1 MSNEIMKVLCVFG
14 KYQYG
19 DYVRGIGTEYAAFV
33 PALKRLGHEVIHFD
47 SWDKTKFAN
56 YAEMN
61 QALLQIVE
69 QEKPDVMLTIQRD
82 YEIWLETLQIIQ
94 ARGDI
99 ATISWTTD
107 DSWKYQE
114 VSRFIGKAYHAM
126 TTTYA
131 EVIPKYHQDGIQNVL
146 LTQWAANIET
156 LQPPI
161 AAALCRYP
169 VTFVGAAH
177 GDRQRRVAE
186 LKAKGIEVACFG
198 HGWPAGSVAVEEIP
212 RIIRESIISLNFANA
227 YKGPNQVKAR
237 TFEVPGAGGFLLT
250 EFASGIERAYISG
263 QEIAVFHSIEDLEEK
278 IHYYLANTTE
288 RDIMAQAGFIRTQ
301 KEHTYDIRIQELL
314 EFVLKSKSNKKWLSN
329 NHEKTRVDFEKALN
343 NHRLNL
349 LLSIFRIILVFIC
362 SLFLGK
368 ERGSRAARRLTF
380 EISWRLFGSRT
391 FTAGAWVGKMFPYQ

>member
-1 MSNEIMKVLCVFG
+1 MKVLCVFG

-19 DYVRGIGTEYAAFV
+19 EPTRGVSTEYAAFV
-33 PALKRLGHEVIHFD
+33 PALKRLGHEVVHFD
-47 SWDKTKFAN
+47 SWDKKRYKD
-56 YAEMN
+56 YAELN
-61 QALLQIVE
+61 TDLLQTIDKE
-69 QEKPDVMLTIQRD
+69 RPSVMLTVQAH

-94 ARGDI
+94 ARRDV

-114 VSRFIGKAYHAM
+114 VSRFIGACYHAM

-146 LTQWAANIET
+146 LTQWGANIEM

-161 AAALCRYP
+161 PAALCHYP
-169 VTFVGAAH
+169 VSFVGAAH

-198 HGWPAGSVAVEEIP
+198 HGWPAGSIAGEEIP

-227 YKGPNQVKAR
+227 YKGANQVKAR

-250 EFASGIERAYISG
+250 EFASGIERAYVPSK
-263 QEIAVFHSIEDLEEK
+263 EIAIFHSTEDLIEK
-278 IHYYLANTTE
+278 IHYYLANTAE
-288 RDIMAQAGFIRTQ
+288 RDMMARASFIRTQ

-314 EFVLKSKSNKKWLSN
+314 EFTLASHSKWLSN
-329 NHEKTRVDFEKALN
+329 NHEKARVDFEKALN
-343 NHRLNL
+343 NHRPNLWLNT
-349 LLSIFRIILVFIC
+349 FKTILVLIC
-362 SLFLGK
+362 SLIWGK
-368 ERGSRAARRLTF
+368 ERSLRAARRLSF
-380 EISWRLFGSRT
+380 EISWRLLGYKT
-391 FTAGAWVGKMFPYQ
+391 FSASGFVGRMFPYQ

>member
-1 MSNEIMKVLCVFG
+1 MKVLCVFG

-19 DYVRGIGTEYAAFV
+19 DYARGIGTEYASFV

-61 QALLQIVE
+61 QALLQMVQQE
-69 QEKPDVMLTIQRD
+69 QPDVMLTIQRD

-94 ARGDI
+94 SRRDV

-114 VSRFIGKAYHAM
+114 VSRFIGTAYHAM

-131 EVIPKYHQDGIQNVL
+131 EVIPKYHQDGIHNVL
-146 LTQWAANIET
+146 LTQWAANVET

-161 AAALCRYP
+161 PAALCRYP
-169 VTFVGAAH
+169 VSFVGAAH

-198 HGWPAGSVAVEEIP
+198 HGWSAGSVAVEEIP

-227 YKGPNQVKAR
+227 YKGANQVKAR

-250 EFASGIERAYISG
+250 EFASGIERAYVPG
-263 QEIAVFHSIEDLEEK
+263 KEIAIFHSTEDLIEK
-278 IHYYLANTTE
+278 IHYYLANTVE
-288 RDIMAQAGFIRTQ
+288 RDVMAQAGFIRTQ

-314 EFVLKSKSNKKWLSN
+314 EFVLASHSKWLSN

-349 LLSIFRIILVFIC
+349 VLKKFRTILVFVC
-362 SLFLGK
+362 SLIWGNEHSL
-368 ERGSRAARRLTF
+368 RAARRLTF

-391 FTAGAWVGKMFPYQ
+391 FTAVGWAGRMFPQQ

>member
-1 MSNEIMKVLCVFG
+1 MKVLCVFG

-19 DYVRGIGTEYAAFV
+19 DYTRGIGTEYAAFV
-33 PALKRLGHEVIHFD
+33 PSLKRLGHEVIHFD

-69 QEKPDVMLTIQRD
+69 QEQPDVMLTIQMD
-82 YEIWLETLQIIQ
+82 YEIWLETLHIIQ
-94 ARGDI
+94 RRGDI

-161 AAALCRYP
+161 PAALCRYP

-198 HGWPAGSVAVEEIP
+198 HGWPAGSIAVEEIP

-250 EFASGIERAYISG
+250 EFASGIERAYISDK
-263 QEIAVFHSIEDLEEK
+263 EIAVFHSTEDLIEK
-278 IHYYLANTTE
+278 IHYYLANTVE
-288 RDIMAQAGFIRTQ
+288 RDTMAKAGFIRTQ

-314 EFVLKSKSNKKWLSN
+314 EFALASHSKWLSN
-329 NHEKTRVDFEKALN
+329 NHEKTKVDFEKALN
-343 NHRLNL
+343 NHSLNL
-349 LLSIFRIILVFIC
+349 GINTFKRILVFLC
-362 SLFLGK
+362 SLIF
-368 ERGSRAARRLTF
+368 GSQNSLRAARRLSF
-380 EISWRLFGSRT
+380 EISWRLLGYRT
-391 FTAGAWVGKMFPYQ
+391 FSASGFVGRMFPYQ